1 MSPLR
6 QDDWRLTIHEVL
18 PSTSDHCRAL
28 AAAGEA
34 EGACALALRQTA
46 GRGSRGRDWQSGEG
60 NLHLSVLLR
69 PGGAARHAGQWSLLA
84 AVALAD
90 ALMPLLPEPGL
101 LTLKWPNDVRLGGRK
116 LAGVLLDSAADAGG
130 ALAWLVIGFGVN
142 LAAAPRLP
150 GVEVA
155 ALAEVVHPPAPEA
168 LAPLLLGALGIWR
181 QRFAAEGFGA
191 VREAWLARGPAPG
204 SPVTLRVAGRVLSGT
219 FAGLA
224 ADGGLRM
231 ATEGRVQTFATGEV
245 LG

>member
-28 AAAGEA
+28 AAAGA
-34 EGACALALRQTA
+34 EEGVCALALRQAA

-69 PGGAARHAGQWSLLA
+69 PVGAARRAGQWSLLA

-90 ALMPLLPEPGL
+90 ALAPLLPEPGL

-142 LAAAPRLP
+142 LAVAPRLS
-150 GVEVA
+150 GVEAA
-155 ALAEVVHPPAPEA
+155 ALAEAVRPPAPEA
-168 LAPLLLGALGIWR
+168 FAPRLLGALGTWR
-181 QRFAAEGFGA
+181 RQFAAEGFAA

-204 SPVTLRVAGRVLSGT
+204 SPVTLRVAGRTLAGT

-224 ADGGLRM
+224 EDGGLRM
-231 ATEGRVQTFATGEV
+231 AAEGRVQTFATGEV

>member
-90 ALMPLLPEPGL
+90 ALMPLL
-101 LTLKWPNDVRLGGRK
+101 
-116 LAGVLLDSAADAGG
+116 LLDSAADAGG